1 MHQGPGHDPK
11 LPSLVIIH
19 TKQLTKRGGDYMECN
34 SCEYFRGLD
43 DTGVSKCAY
52 VGCSIQR
59 RFQCDVADE
68 RDISVQNEHTND
80 PAF

>member
-1 MHQGPGHDPK
+1 
-11 LPSLVIIH
+11 
-19 TKQLTKRGGDYMECN
+19 MECN